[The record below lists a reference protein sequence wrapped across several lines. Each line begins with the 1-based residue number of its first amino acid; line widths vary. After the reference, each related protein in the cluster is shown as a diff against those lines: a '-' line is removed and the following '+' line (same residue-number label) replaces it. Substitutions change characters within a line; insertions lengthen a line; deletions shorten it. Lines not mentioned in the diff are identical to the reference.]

1 MERQAALADAGQGI
15 TGIVAAPRPPAWAD
29 QRVLR
34 LLTVTTLYPNAH
46 QPNHGVFVENRLRH
60 LVASGEARSEVIAPV
75 PWFPSANPLFGSWGR
90 YAGIPME
97 ERRHGLA
104 VHHPRYLALPRI
116 GLHSGPWM
124 LHRALRAE
132 TQRLLRDGHRFD
144 AIDAHYL
151 YPDGVAALWLGKE
164 LGLPVVVTARGSD
177 TSLLPQYRLPRRLIE
192 GVIAGADAL
201 IAVSG
206 GLRQGLLDL
215 GAPADKVTV
224 LRNGVDLDT
233 FRPTQ
238 DRDALR
244 AELGLT
250 GPTLLSVGLLIPR
263 KGHDRIIAALP
274 DLPGWTLL
282 VAGEGP
288 ERAALLALATRLG
301 VADRVRLLGPQP
313 HAALARLYAAADAL
327 VLASLREGWANVLLE
342 AMACGTPA
350 LAGPAW
356 GSAEA
361 ISSPAAGL
369 VLDDVTPA
377 AIVAGVQRLAANP
390 PDRAATRQHAERFGW
405 EPTTVGQ
412 IDLFRRVVAARG

>member
-1 MERQAALADAGQGI
+1 MERQAALRDASHGIEDLIAEPRPAAPADA
-15 TGIVAAPRPPAWAD
+15 RL
-29 QRVLR
+29 LR
-34 LLTVTTLYPNAH
+34 LLTVTTLYPNPN

-60 LVASGEARSEVIAPV
+60 LVASGAASSEVIAPV
-75 PWFPSANPLFGSWGR
+75 PWFPSASPAFGGWSR
-90 YAGIPME
+90 YAGIPAAE
-97 ERRHGLA
+97 QRHGLA

-116 GLHSGPWM
+116 GLFSGPWM
-124 LHRALRAE
+124 LHRAMRAAAL
-132 TQRLLRDGHRFD
+132 RLLNEGRRFD

-151 YPDGVAALWLGKE
+151 YPDGVAALWLGRE

-201 IAVSG
+201 IAVSA

-215 GAPADKVTV
+215 GAPPGKVTV

-233 FRPTQ
+233 FRPAP
-238 DRDALR
+238 DRAALR
-244 AELGLT
+244 AELSLS

-274 DLPGWTLL
+274 ELPGCTLL

-288 ERAALLALATRLG
+288 DRAALLALAERLG

-377 AIVAGVQRLAANP
+377 AIADGVRRLFAAP
-390 PDRAATRQHAERFGW
+390 PDRAETRRHAEGFGW
-405 EPTTVGQ
+405 EPTTAGQ
-412 IDLFRRVVAARG
+412 LALFHRVLAARG